1 MKKVT
6 IIFLL
11 LFIFSCSDKSDD
23 LSIKEVSA
31 TEITLEP
38 EEMKSQQ
45 KNKEYDSSNSYS
57 KTEDIESQQNNKKED
72 LSYNYSETEKDENKK
87 EDLSYNYSETEK
99 DENKKEITGVEENN
113 SNSSVLNIEFGP
125 KSGNEIT
132 ANYRVTEQLAR
143 LPSPIQ
149 AVGYTNSITG
159 GIYID
164 SLGNPDSNSI
174 LNIDLSSLKSDESNR
189 DNYLKRNSLE
199 TDKFPE
205 AVFEIKDIIGLDTES
220 LMNTGKNDF
229 EMQLVGDLTIHGVT
243 KTKTWNITASSESGK
258 LKGKGSVSFPF
269 SDFDMKI
276 PQLFFIISVE
286 DKITLELDFDI
297 NISL

>member
-45 KNKEYDSSNSYS
+45 KNKEYDSSNS
-57 KTEDIESQQNNKKED
+57 
-72 LSYNYSETEKDENKK
+72 YSETEKDENKK

-205 AVFEIKDIIGLDTES
+205 AVFEIKDIIGLNTES

>member
-1 MKKVT
+1 M
-6 IIFLL
+6 
-11 LFIFSCSDKSDD
+11 
-23 LSIKEVSA
+23 
-31 TEITLEP
+31 
-38 EEMKSQQ
+38 
-45 KNKEYDSSNSYS
+45 
-57 KTEDIESQQNNKKED
+57 
-72 LSYNYSETEKDENKK
+72 
-87 EDLSYNYSETEK
+87 
-99 DENKKEITGVEENN
+99 EENN
-113 SNSSVLNIEFGP
+113 SNSWVLNIEFGP

-164 SLGNPDSNSI
+164 SLGNPDSSSI

-297 NISL
+297 SL

>member
-45 KNKEYDSSNSYS
+45 KNK
-57 KTEDIESQQNNKKED
+57 KED
-72 LSYNYSETEKDENKK
+72 LSYNYSETKKDENKK
-87 EDLSYNYSETEK
+87 EDSSYNYSETEK

-297 NISL
+297 SL

>member
-23 LSIKEVSA
+23 SSIKEVSA

-45 KNKEYDSSNSYS
+45 KNKKEDLSYNYS
-57 KTEDIESQQNNKKED
+57 ETEKDENKKED

-87 EDLSYNYSETEK
+87 EDSSYNYSETEK

>member
-45 KNKEYDSSNSYS
+45 K
-57 KTEDIESQQNNKKED
+57 
-72 LSYNYSETEKDENKK
+72 NKK

-243 KTKTWNITASSESGK
+243 KTKTWNSKS
-258 LKGKGSVSFPF
+258 
-269 SDFDMKI
+269 
-276 PQLFFIISVE
+276 
-286 DKITLELDFDI
+286 TLQQ
-297 NISL
+297 S

>member
-1 MKKVT
+1 M
-6 IIFLL
+6 
-11 LFIFSCSDKSDD
+11 
-23 LSIKEVSA
+23 
-31 TEITLEP
+31 
-38 EEMKSQQ
+38 
-45 KNKEYDSSNSYS
+45 
-57 KTEDIESQQNNKKED
+57 
-72 LSYNYSETEKDENKK
+72 
-87 EDLSYNYSETEK
+87 
-99 DENKKEITGVEENN
+99 EENN

-174 LNIDLSSLKSDESNR
+174 LSIDLSSLKSDESNR

>member
-45 KNKEYDSSNSYS
+45 KNKEYDSSNS
-57 KTEDIESQQNNKKED
+57 
-72 LSYNYSETEKDENKK
+72 YSETEKDENKK

-205 AVFEIKDIIGLDTES
+205 AVFEIKDIIGLNTES

-286 DKITLELDFDI
+286 DNITLELDFDI

>member
-1 MKKVT
+1 
-6 IIFLL
+6 
-11 LFIFSCSDKSDD
+11 
-23 LSIKEVSA
+23 
-31 TEITLEP
+31 
-38 EEMKSQQ
+38 
-45 KNKEYDSSNSYS
+45 YS
-57 KTEDIESQQNNKKED
+57 KTEDIESQQN
-72 LSYNYSETEKDENKK
+72 NKK

-205 AVFEIKDIIGLDTES
+205 AVFEIKDIIGLNTES